1 MIGTCYRLGGV
12 LALALLLLLQA
23 PRPALAN
30 GWEHGAV
37 PFETLIEALSF
48 ESPSVREQA
57 AHSLGFRGQAEAV
70 GPLLDRLTLPE
81 PEGAVR
87 QAIYVA
93 LGRLGAQEALQA
105 LWSCLAKES
114 AAAVRAHCVE
124 ALGGLGS
131 REALGIILA
140 TLSRTTDALVRD
152 HAVDALGA
160 FPHKRVVA
168 ALTDLLQAGGG
179 PVLRQ
184 RILLALG
191 RTGSQAAVA
200 PLLRAFEDAASDE
213 QRFVALHALSLVGS
227 PAATAVLSVALEQA
241 GEPRLRAAV
250 AVALGASRDG
260 DAADTLLAL
269 LDDPVPAVRYVA
281 VDGLQALGFQNAAP
295 RLAALAQREAARLA
309 GRAAEDLIADRLR
322 TIATLSLQ
330 VRALRAAVVLGASQ
344 AAEALLN
351 AAEPLAIP
359 RSSTAGLEIAAAV
372 YQRRRIALY
381 GLGYATGEH
390 GDAAVALLLG
400 PGGIGDPDARLRAV
414 AARSLGVL
422 DALGGPER
430 IRPLLG
436 SDPAADVRMTA
447 ARVLG
452 LLHDHASA
460 RALLAALADPHE
472 LVRKEAAL
480 ALGYLRDP
488 NARPRLE
495 ALAAGDRTKAVRD
508 AAAYALTLLPGGG

>member
-1 MIGTCYRLGGV
+1 MGQLGARE
-12 LALALLLLLQA
+12 AL
-23 PRPALAN
+23 PAL
-30 GWEHGAV
+30 
-37 PFETLIEALSF
+37 S
-48 ESPSVREQA
+48 
-57 AHSLGFRGQAEAV
+57 
-70 GPLLDRLTLPE
+70 
-81 PEGAVR
+81 
-87 QAIYVA
+87 
-93 LGRLGAQEALQA
+93 
-105 LWSCLAKES
+105 SCLAKES

-168 ALTDLLQAGGG
+168 TLTDLLQASDDT
-179 PVLRQ
+179 VLRH

-191 RTGSQAAVA
+191 RTGSEAAVA

-213 QRFVALHALSLVGS
+213 ERFVALHALAIVGS
-227 PAATAVLSVALEQA
+227 AAATAVLSRALEQA

-250 AVALGASRDG
+250 AVALGASRAHG

-281 VDGLQALGFQNAAP
+281 VDGLQALGSRNAAP

-309 GRAAEDLIADRLR
+309 GRSAEDLIADRLQ
-322 TIATLSLQ
+322 TLATLSLQ
-330 VRALRAAVVLGASQ
+330 VRALRAAVSLGASQ

-359 RSSTAGLEIAAAV
+359 RRSTAGLEIAAAV
-372 YQRRRIALY
+372 YQRRRISLY

-390 GDAAVALLLG
+390 RDAAAILLLG

-414 AARSLGVL
+414 AVRSLGVL
-422 DALGGPER
+422 EAPGTADRIRSLLGG
-430 IRPLLG
+430 
-436 SDPAADVRMTA
+436 DPSADVRMTA

-452 LLHDHASA
+452 LLHDHESA
-460 RALLAALADPHE
+460 DALLAALADPHA

-480 ALGYLRDP
+480 ALGYLREP
-488 NARPRLE
+488 AARARLE
-495 ALAAGDRTKAVRD
+495 ALAGADRAESVRD
-508 AAAYALTLLPGGG
+508 AAAYALTLLPGER